1 MAITYTYTIDRIRT
15 APALYDL
22 TNVVTE
28 VDYTY
33 EASEGTG
40 SDKVT
45 ADMSGIAVLGQP
57 DSENFIAL
65 ESLTEANVREFVKA
79 VADVDGNK
87 KRLQRMLEE
96 KKVPKAVKTD
106 LPWA

>member
-33 EASEGTG
+33 EAREGTV
-40 SDKVT
+40 KV
-45 ADMSGIAVLGQP
+45 DMSGVAVLGQP

-96 KKVPKAVKTD
+96 KKVPKAVKTE

>member
-1 MAITYTYTIDRIRT
+1 
-15 APALYDL
+15 
-22 TNVVTE
+22 
-28 VDYTY
+28 
-33 EASEGTG
+33 
-40 SDKVT
+40 
-45 ADMSGIAVLGQP
+45 MSGVAVLGQP

>member
-33 EASEGTG
+33 EAKEGAL
-40 SDKVT
+40 KV
-45 ADMSGIAVLGQP
+45 DMSAVAVLGQP

>member
-1 MAITYTYTIDRIRT
+1 MAITYKYTIDRIRT
-15 APALYDL
+15 APTLYDL

-45 ADMSGIAVLGQP
+45 ADISAVALLGQP

-65 ESLTEANVREFVKA
+65 ENLTEANVREFVKA
-79 VADVDGNK
+79 VVNVDGNK
-87 KRLQRMLEE
+87 KRLQRILEE

>member
-1 MAITYTYTIDRIRT
+1 MAITYKYTIDGIRT
-15 APALYDL
+15 APSLYDL

-45 ADMSGIAVLGQP
+45 ADISAVALLGQP

-79 VADVDGNK
+79 VVDVDGNK
-87 KRLQRMLEE
+87 RRLQRILEE